1 MVPVVASILRPVGR
15 LGLTDHE
22 VTGPPELLG
31 VAADIA
37 DPEANVIV
45 DAG

>member
-1 MVPVVASILRPVGR
+1 MVPVVVSRLNPVGR

-37 DPEANVIV
+37 DPDESVSVEA
-45 DAG
+45 G